1 MRKKLCL
8 AGLLMML
15 VPQAFAKP
23 APEFIV
29 LGMGCFWGAEKRMS
43 ELKGVLDVESGYAG
57 GVSDNATYESVIKAS
72 RMEKWGMGT
81 KDHAEV
87 VKVTY
92 DVNRVDAV
100 AVLKQFWESHNPT
113 EGDRQGNDI
122 GSQYRSAVYYRTEE
136 QRDAVYTTMDE
147 YQALLTKAGFG
158 DITTEVK
165 PLGKYF
171 TAEEYHQNYLN
182 KNPNGYCGLGGV
194 GVKFPKK

>member
-1 MRKKLCL
+1 MS
-8 AGLLMML
+8 
-15 VPQAFAKP
+15 QAFAKP
-23 APEFIV
+23 APEFLV
-29 LGMGCFWGAEKRMS
+29 LGMGC
-43 ELKGVLDVESGYAG
+43 
-57 GVSDNATYESVIKAS
+57 
-72 RMEKWGMGT
+72 
-81 KDHAEV
+81 
-87 VKVTY
+87 
-92 DVNRVDAV
+92 
-100 AVLKQFWESHNPT
+100 FWESHNPT

-182 KNPNGYCGLGGV
+182 RNPNGYCGLGGV
-194 GVKFPKK
+194 GVKFPK

>member
-1 MRKKLCL
+1 MGKKLCL
-8 AGLLMML
+8 AGLMTMLMS
-15 VPQAFAKP
+15 QAFAKP
-23 APEFIV
+23 TPEFIV

-57 GVSDNATYESVIKAS
+57 GESDNATYESVIKAS
-72 RMEKWGMGT
+72 RMEKWGMGF

-92 DVNRVDAV
+92 DANQVDAV
-100 AVLKQFWESHNPT
+100 AVLEQFWESHNPT

-136 QRDAVYTTMDE
+136 QRDAVYTTMGE

-194 GVKFPKK
+194 GVKFPK